1 MRTCPKCKL
10 TKDES
15 EFNRDKSKKGGLSIY
30 CKQCRR
36 LQRKL
41 YVEANH
47 EQVVE
52 RQRQYNARHKEERK
66 QYYENTRSA
75 RIAYGREY
83 RKKNMP
89 VILERLR
96 EYGEKYPERILAAK
110 AVREA
115 IKQKAIKP
123 ARKQKCADCG
133 KKAQH
138 LHHES
143 YEPDQWINVVPLCRS
158 CHKKRH
164 MSSKV

>member
-15 EFNRDKSKKGGLSIY
+15 EFSRDKSKKGGLSVY

-36 LQRKL
+36 EQKKL

-47 EQVVE
+47 EKVLE
-52 RQRQYNARHKEERK
+52 RQKQYNERHKEEIK
-66 QYYENTRSA
+66 QYYQMTRPA
-75 RIAYGREY
+75 RLAYMREY
-83 RKKNMP
+83 RKNNMP
-89 VILERLR
+89 AILDKCR
-96 EYGEKYPERILAAK
+96 EYAEKYPERILAAK

-115 IKQKAIKP
+115 IKQKLIKP

-143 YEPDQWINVVPLCRS
+143 YEPDQWTNVVPLCQS

-164 MSSKV
+164 MSSRV